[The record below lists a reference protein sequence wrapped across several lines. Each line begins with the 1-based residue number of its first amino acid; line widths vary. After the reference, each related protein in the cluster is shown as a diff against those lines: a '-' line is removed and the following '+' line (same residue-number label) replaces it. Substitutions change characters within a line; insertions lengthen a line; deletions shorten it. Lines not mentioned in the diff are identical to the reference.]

1 MTELGVQKKLG
12 KSGVY
17 VQVLEMSFASLGRW
31 EQKNQYCMK
40 IYSSRINYI
49 TLLTNNNF
57 NMVLVPS
64 SVRITEPE
72 SNRYRNILDTLHI
85 LSHSKPR
92 LERHVFVIEFLHRV
106 VDTIEDYFSECSEIE

>member
-40 IYSSRINYI
+40 IYSSRINNI

-72 SNRYRNILDTLHI
+72 SNRYRNFLDTSDI
-85 LSHSKPR
+85 LSHTLIIIIIIFMMYHNGP
-92 LERHVFVIEFLHRV
+92 INQN
-106 VDTIEDYFSECSEIE
+106 TN

>member
-17 VQVLEMSFASLGRW
+17 VQVLEMSSASLGRW

-40 IYSSRINYI
+40 MYSSRINYI

-72 SNRYRNILDTLHI
+72 SNRYRNILDTSHI
-85 LSHSKPR
+85 LSHSSSHPYSQQWDITVLYPWIPFQESSNYLR
-92 LERHVFVIEFLHRV
+92 IF
-106 VDTIEDYFSECSEIE
+106 

>member
-1 MTELGVQKKLG
+1 MTELGVQKKLD

-72 SNRYRNILDTLHI
+72 SNRYRNILDTSDI
-85 LSHSKPR
+85 LSHT
-92 LERHVFVIEFLHRV
+92 LIIIIIIFIMYHNGHINQN
-106 VDTIEDYFSECSEIE
+106 TN